1 MRAAVLTQ
9 FGAPLTVREVPD
21 PEARGGEVVVEVLA
35 ASVAPYAAEVFGGKR
50 NYPLVPPVVPGVGGV
65 GRIVHV
71 GPDATR
77 LRVGDLVRCDSTVRS
92 RTTP

>member
-1 MRAAVLTQ
+1 
-9 FGAPLTVREVPD
+9 VREVPD